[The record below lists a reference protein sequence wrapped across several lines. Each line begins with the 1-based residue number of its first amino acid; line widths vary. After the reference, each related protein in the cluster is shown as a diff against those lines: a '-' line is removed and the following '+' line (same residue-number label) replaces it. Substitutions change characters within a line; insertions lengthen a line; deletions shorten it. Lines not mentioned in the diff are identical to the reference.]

1 MSMPGEAKDIIPSFL
16 LYASISFLALL
27 FSHSSFS
34 FLCLLSIRLALTFYC
49 SYILFLWL
57 FFSAIKYFFFYIP
70 FNISFYFD
78 CQLNIFHS
86 FRVLLL
92 CYRYPSRVF
101 TISLSVILVNIL
113 FHFFVFQGILTSL
126 ILCMND
132 FFQILRIL
140 DWNVAF

>member
-1 MSMPGEAKDIIPSFL
+1 MSMPEEAKGIIPSFL
-16 LYASISFLALL
+16 LYASISFLSLL
-27 FSHSSFS
+27 FSHSSS
-34 FLCLLSIRLALTFYC
+34 FLYLHSIRLALTFYC

-57 FFSAIKYFFFYIP
+57 FFSAIKYFFSYIP

-86 FRVLLL
+86 FMVLLL

-101 TISLSVILVNIL
+101 TVSLSVTLVNIL

>member
-1 MSMPGEAKDIIPSFL
+1 M
-16 LYASISFLALL
+16 
-27 FSHSSFS
+27 
-34 FLCLLSIRLALTFYC
+34 
-49 SYILFLWL
+49 
-57 FFSAIKYFFFYIP
+57 
-70 FNISFYFD
+70 
-78 CQLNIFHS
+78 
-86 FRVLLL
+86 VLLL

-140 DWNVAF
+140 D